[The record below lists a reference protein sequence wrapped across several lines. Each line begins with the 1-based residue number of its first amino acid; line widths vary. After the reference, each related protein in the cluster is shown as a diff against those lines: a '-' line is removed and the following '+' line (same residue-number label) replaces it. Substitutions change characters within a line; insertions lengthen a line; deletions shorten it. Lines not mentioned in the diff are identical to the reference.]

1 MYTGKEKFSW
11 LSDEEIWL
19 ALISLKAKKN
29 IISFAL
35 ERGDIDTVHDYDLL
49 VMLET
54 LGFYLEVPD
63 EIRKEESKEYIKK
76 TIEDYEKTLK
86 TYQKVKK
93 DPLLR
98 DFFDDD
104 IELIKKMVTKKKKL
118 KSMKKIRVRDLTE
131 IKRYLKPIINNFN
144 EKGWN
149 KTQQTDFFYDLF
161 YSFDYDN
168 CRNIDPKSFKKK
180 LWMTI
185 HRL

>member
-1 MYTGKEKFSW
+1 
-11 LSDEEIWL
+11 
-19 ALISLKAKKN
+19 
-29 IISFAL
+29 
-35 ERGDIDTVHDYDLL
+35 
-49 VMLET
+49 
-54 LGFYLEVPD
+54 
-63 EIRKEESKEYIKK
+63 
-76 TIEDYEKTLK
+76 
-86 TYQKVKK
+86 
-93 DPLLR
+93 
-98 DFFDDD
+98 
-104 IELIKKMVTKKKKL
+104 MVTKKKKL

-149 KTQQTDFFYDLF
+149 KTQQTEFFYDLF